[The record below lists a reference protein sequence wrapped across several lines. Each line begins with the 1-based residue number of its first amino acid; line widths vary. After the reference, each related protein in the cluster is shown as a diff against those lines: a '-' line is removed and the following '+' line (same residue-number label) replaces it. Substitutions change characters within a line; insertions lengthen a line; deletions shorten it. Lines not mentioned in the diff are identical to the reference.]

1 ELIHAYDLPA
11 APALVTSTKLL
22 DNIKQDSENDMKKES
37 AHLAALLKNTD
48 CVFTSAIERGSI
60 LDMLNSKD
68 YRDADFIVIGSQGKG
83 AKTEYAI
90 GSTALNVMQNAN
102 IPVLVIP
109 KTLVFN
115 EINKIVYGA
124 DLEGLSSNSILDP
137 VLELLDNN
145 QAILEIAHI
154 SDEPNSDKKKRMDDL
169 VRLFGEG
176 RARSKYLNQGNVTV
190 GFEELIDETKP
201 DLLVMVNRQ
210 KSFFTSI
217 FYPSITIKMVLR
229 SYFAIL
235 MLNDKNR
242 IQIVMKDLLLP
253 PDLSENARH
262 SIEYAAHL
270 FANEAVEFIIINTY
284 DLPPTPAQ
292 L

>member
-1 ELIHAYDLPA
+1 MKKILLPTDFSESARHTMEYAVQLFDSEPVQFELIHAYDLPA

-176 RARSKYLNQGNVTV
+176 RARSKYLSQGNVTV

-210 KSFFTSI
+210 KSFFTRI
-217 FYPSITIKMVLR
+217 FYPSVTKKMVLR
-229 SYFAIL
+229 SSLPIL
-235 MLNDKNR
+235 VLHDK
-242 IQIVMKDLLLP
+242 
-253 PDLSENARH
+253 
-262 SIEYAAHL
+262 
-270 FANEAVEFIIINTY
+270 
-284 DLPPTPAQ
+284 
-292 L
+292 